1 MSLWTP
7 GGEVPIERNPSGGAE
22 PSGGAPQG
30 AGSPGLTGV
39 DLAEAA
45 AAAGIDLDSLS
56 PEERARAEEFIGER
70 AQAQQRIAD
79 TPAEALVANHAV
91 GLYDLAAIKLSVQPP
106 ALDEAR
112 LAIDALAALLDAT
125 GDRLGEPAGQLRQ
138 AVDQLRMA
146 WVQVRDAAGGDDA
159 PPEA

>member
-56 PEERARAEEFIGER
+56 PEER